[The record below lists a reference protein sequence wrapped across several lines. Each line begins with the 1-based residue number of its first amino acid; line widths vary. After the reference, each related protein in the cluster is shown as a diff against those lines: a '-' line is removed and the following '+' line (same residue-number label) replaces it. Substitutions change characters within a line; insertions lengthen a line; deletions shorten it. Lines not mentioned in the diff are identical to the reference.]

1 MITAVMVK
9 LITMDFSIKEGFSL
23 ATRQSVGEHIQR
35 SEDAYDYALSQFETA
50 SRQEHYNET
59 EFSDAQLML
68 ENAVN
73 ELNKLSLFANEQQR
87 EEIHRKRLQLQTL
100 QNNMILQRSYER

>member
-1 MITAVMVK
+1 MITAVMAK

-59 EFSDAQLML
+59 EYSDARLML

-73 ELNKLSLFANEQQR
+73 ELNKLSLFANEQRKGGNSPQKAPAANPSKQYDSA
-87 EEIHRKRLQLQTL
+87 EIV
-100 QNNMILQRSYER
+100 